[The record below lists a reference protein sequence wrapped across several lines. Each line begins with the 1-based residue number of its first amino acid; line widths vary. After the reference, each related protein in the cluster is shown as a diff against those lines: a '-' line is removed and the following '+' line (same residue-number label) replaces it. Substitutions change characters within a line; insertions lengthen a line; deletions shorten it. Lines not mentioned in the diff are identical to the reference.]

1 METINLF
8 PKVGGN
14 NLGWNAVDLFKLF
27 GMADSDLKLGNLVE
41 ALAESVAG
49 ELEGSTSK
57 DDIAEALKFEP
68 DKAWY
73 CPKD

>member
-1 METINLF
+1 MEALSSRRTVRGQLDGVCRTTAI
-8 PKVGGN
+8 
-14 NLGWNAVDLFKLF
+14 
-27 GMADSDLKLGNLVE
+27 GMPDSDLKLGNLVE

-73 CPKD
+73 CPEED